1 MYIVVLV
8 FCLKLLLWAGRMR
21 ALAFSSCFLVMVCNY
36 NISFWSFESCEMKW
50 KLVCFSSWSG
60 IVKVLLWGTWSDP
73 KLGCWLFKRGVLSQ
87 QGCPVQ
93 GFKQAEGASWG
104 GGYQNIEIPTCRQGH
119 GHWGS
124 KHTQTKRLL
133 LSQDTVHKTETKAQA
148 NMRLIV
154 MLMKHCLVCCSMNM
168 YMYCMTAMTYL
179 WVNPQ
184 LTAFE
189 AIN

>member
-1 MYIVVLV
+1 MVWYEQRFALL
-8 FCLKLLLWAGRMR
+8 FLSFALKLVLWAGKMR
-21 ALAFSSCFLVMVCNY
+21 AVAFSSQFLVMVCNY

-154 MLMKHCLVCCSMNM
+154 MLMKHCHC
-168 YMYCMTAMTYL
+168 
-179 WVNPQ
+179 PQ
-184 LTAFE
+184 FEAFE

>member
-8 FCLKLLLWAGRMR
+8 FCLKTFVMSWKDEGSSV
-21 ALAFSSCFLVMVCNY
+21 FSRFLVIVCNY

-93 GFKQAEGASWG
+93 GFKQAEGASSG

-154 MLMKHCLVCCSMNM
+154 MLMKHCDC
-168 YMYCMTAMTYL
+168 
-179 WVNPQ
+179 PQ
-184 LTAFE
+184 FEAFE